1 MLGQDYVIQAKGRTM
16 SENVE
21 IERRFL
27 VDGRFERPW
36 VHESSECIE
45 IKQWY
50 LDHREFDVSPA
61 HGAVIYSNRQLVS
74 GLSHEIC
81 NLLLQEPEWMVRI
94 RKSNS
99 SYILTLKG
107 SRKGAAATEFEWEIE
122 RNIAVSI
129 VDDSLHTFIEKKRY
143 LWTNIDGF
151 VWEIDEFENN
161 LAGLIIAEVELEDED
176 AAIEIPSWAGMEL
189 TYLRGWSNASLA
201 RMLTRQ

>member
-50 LDHREFDVSPA
+50 LNHREFDVSPA
-61 HGAVIYSNRQLVS
+61 HGAVMYSNRQLVS

-81 NLLLQEPEWMVRI
+81 NLLLQEPEWTVRI

>member
-1 MLGQDYVIQAKGRTM
+1 MP
-16 SENVE
+16 ENVE

-36 VHESSECIE
+36 VHESTKCIE

-50 LDHREFDVSPA
+50 LEHKEFNVSFEY
-61 HGAVIYSNRQLVS
+61 GSVLYNKKQLVS
-74 GLSHEIC
+74 GLSQEVC
-81 NLLLQEPEWMVRI
+81 NTLLQEPEWTVRI
-94 RKSNS
+94 RKSQS
-99 SYILTLKG
+99 TYILTLKG
-107 SRKGAAATEFEWEIE
+107 SRKGAAAAEFEWGIE
-122 RNIAVSI
+122 RNLAESI
-129 VDDSLHTFIEKKRY
+129 VDDSQYPFVEKKRY
-143 LWTNIDGF
+143 LWTNTDGF

-176 AAIEIPSWAGMEL
+176 ATVEIPSWAGMEL

>member
-1 MLGQDYVIQAKGRTM
+1 M

-36 VHESSECIE
+36 VHESTKCIE

-50 LDHREFDVSPA
+50 LNHSEFNVFSEQSE
-61 HGAVIYSNRQLVS
+61 VTYKNKQLVS
-74 GLSHEIC
+74 GLSKEIC
-81 NLLLQEPEWMVRI
+81 SALLQEPDWTVRI
-94 RKSNS
+94 RKSHS
-99 SYILTLKG
+99 AYLLTLKG
-107 SRKGAAATEFEWEIE
+107 SRKGASAAEFEWEIE
-122 RNIAVSI
+122 RDTAESV
-129 VDDSLHTFIEKKRY
+129 VDDLLYPFVEKKRY
-143 LWTNIDGF
+143 LWTNTDGF
-151 VWEIDEFENN
+151 VWEIDEFESN

-176 AAIEIPSWAGMEL
+176 AMVEIPSWAGMEL

>member
-16 SENVE
+16 SGNVE

-129 VDDSLHTFIEKKRY
+129 VDDSLHTFNKKKRY

>member
-61 HGAVIYSNRQLVS
+61 HGAVMYSNRQLVS

>member
-61 HGAVIYSNRQLVS
+61 HGAVMYSNRQLVS

-81 NLLLQEPEWMVRI
+81 NLLLQEPEWMVRV

-107 SRKGAAATEFEWEIE
+107 SRKGAAATEFE
-122 RNIAVSI
+122 
-129 VDDSLHTFIEKKRY
+129 
-143 LWTNIDGF
+143 
-151 VWEIDEFENN
+151 
-161 LAGLIIAEVELEDED
+161 
-176 AAIEIPSWAGMEL
+176 
-189 TYLRGWSNASLA
+189 
-201 RMLTRQ
+201 